1 MQPRQLWFANE
12 ILPLVHPHVD
22 DSFVFHIV
30 GANNMPAE
38 ILALNGTTMDRVRGG
53 KTGSALGV
61 RRIHVHGYVEDLRAL
76 YGTMRISVA
85 PLRWGAGVKG
95 KINSAMKY
103 GVPVVCTAVSTE
115 GMFMENRAN
124 AMVTAESDATAF
136 AQSVV
141 ELYNDENLWSRVRSG
156 GLDNVRT
163 YFSLSNAAEGMA
175 QMLTLAL
182 QGEDRASRKIDLGTR
197 ALSLSRCNAAAR

>member
-1 MQPRQLWFANE
+1 
-12 ILPLVHPHVD
+12 
-22 DSFVFHIV
+22 
-30 GANNMPAE
+30 
-38 ILALNGTTMDRVRGG
+38 
-53 KTGSALGV
+53 
-61 RRIHVHGYVEDLRAL
+61 
-76 YGTMRISVA
+76 
-85 PLRWGAGVKG
+85 
-95 KINSAMKY
+95 
-103 GVPVVCTAVSTE
+103 
-115 GMFMENRAN
+115 MENRAN